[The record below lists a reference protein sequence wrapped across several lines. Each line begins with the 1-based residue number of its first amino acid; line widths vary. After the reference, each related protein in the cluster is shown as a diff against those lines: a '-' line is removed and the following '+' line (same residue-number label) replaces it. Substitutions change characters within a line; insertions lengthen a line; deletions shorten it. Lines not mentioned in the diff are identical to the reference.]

1 MQLPFSHIESFNGSK
16 LTEARMARALSQAQL
31 GELSGVTK
39 QSISNY
45 ENGKQ
50 TPRADSLE
58 KLANFLN
65 VPSAYFFSTEQQGD
79 DSPIFFRSLASLH
92 KLQRQSA
99 AVKLTWLARILE
111 LYENYLEL
119 VSPNLPTHLDISDR
133 YTTVDDNEIEQIAEE
148 CRRHFGIGA
157 GPISNM
163 AQLLENNGI
172 ILVHIPIEVKAE
184 DAFSKWLFNSQ
195 FPVVVVVSETPTACR
210 TRFSLAHELG
220 HLVMHSKIQL
230 TNANIKLIEEQA
242 NRFASAFL
250 LPAHSYTRDFGYP
263 NLDVFRI
270 LKERW
275 KVSIQAQVVR
285 CKQLGILDE
294 QQAKRFFINISKRKW
309 RTQEPLDDV
318 IPVEKPKVLKDATML
333 LSNEGILTLEDIAH
347 KTVLSIRDV
356 SQLTGIEIAR
366 PTPLPKLKPAIDKPS
381 NKNNII
387 QFPK

>member
-1 MQLPFSHIESFNGSK
+1 MQLPFSQIDSFNGAK
-16 LTEARMARALSQAQL
+16 LAEARMARALSQAQL

-50 TPRADSLE
+50 SPRAESLA

-65 VPSAYFFSTEQQGD
+65 VPSAYFFAKEQTED
-79 DSPIFFRSLASLH
+79 ESPIFFRSLASLH

-99 AVKLTWLARILE
+99 DVKLRWLARILE
-111 LYENYLEL
+111 LYDNYLEL
-119 VSPNLPTHLDISDR
+119 VSPNLPEYLDISDR
-133 YTTVDDNEIEQIAEE
+133 YTNISEQEIEQIAET
-148 CRRHFGIGA
+148 CREHFGIGA

-172 ILVHIPIEVKAE
+172 ILINLPIEIKAE
-184 DAFSKWLFNSQ
+184 DGFSKWVSGSQ
-195 FPVVVVVSETPTACR
+195 TPVVVLVSESPKACR
-210 TRFSLAHELG
+210 SRFSLAHELG
-220 HLVMHSKIQL
+220 HLVMHKNIRL

-263 NLDVFRI
+263 SLDVFRI

-275 KVSIQAQVVR
+275 KVSIQAQVIR
-285 CKQLGILDE
+285 CHQLGIIDE
-294 QQAKRFFINISKRKW
+294 QQKKRFFINISKRKW
-309 RTQEPLDDV
+309 RYHEPLDDI
-318 IPVEKPKVLKDATML
+318 IPIEKPKVLKEATQL
-333 LSNEGILTLEDIAH
+333 LVNEGILSIEDIAH
-347 KTVLSIRDV
+347 KTLLSTEDI
-356 SQLTGIEIAR
+356 SLLTGIEASV
-366 PTPLPKLKPAIDKPS
+366 PSPVLKLKPSVKNSA
-381 NKNNII
+381 NKIL